1 MILMLDNHDSF
12 TWNVVQYFRELGADI
27 EVRHSDAIDI
37 EGIEALAPEAICISP
52 GPCTPRQA
60 GVSMAAIGHFAG
72 SLPILGI
79 CLGHQC
85 IGAAF
90 GGEVIRARQIMH
102 GKTSRVHHTGVGVF
116 EGLPNP
122 FTATRYHSL
131 VVAEDSLPDSL
142 EITAWTETAEGQR
155 EAIMGLR
162 HRFLNVEGVQ
172 FHPEA
177 ILSEHG
183 HALLKNFLDRLPA

>member
-27 EVRHSDAIDI
+27 EVHHSDAIDI

-52 GPCTPRQA
+52 GPCTPKQA

-90 GGEVIRARQIMH
+90 GGEIVRARQIMH

-162 HRFLNVEGVQ
+162 HRFLDVEGVQ